1 MKLPRAQ
8 PSRLVENRLQDRLE
22 DRPEDRA
29 DNRQED
35 RDVDPWAVDLLRAVA
50 PYRPPAG
57 RKQLVLLNLGHTAT
71 RRAPFF
77 LRPVVVAGVLIGCG
91 AFASAA
97 LGHWPGWMARV
108 YERWAPAPTQVALAP
123 PPEALVRGHRSP
135 PTWPAPA
142 DVPAEEAGAP
152 EASRAVAPSLVPS
165 ANRDGAAALPRAR
178 HLASSA
184 STSTAGEDTSMVL
197 EAMRALRL
205 ERNPVRA
212 RVLLT
217 RYLNRH
223 PTGTLAE
230 EALAISIEAAVAH
243 HDADAAALGDRY
255 LRLYPG
261 GPFHALALETQR

>member
-1 MKLPRAQ
+1 
-8 PSRLVENRLQDRLE
+8 
-22 DRPEDRA
+22 
-29 DNRQED
+29 
-35 RDVDPWAVDLLRAVA
+35 
-50 PYRPPAG
+50 
-57 RKQLVLLNLGHTAT
+57 LNLGHTPP
-71 RRAPFF
+71 RRAPLF

-108 YERWAPAPTQVALAP
+108 YERLAPAPTRVALAL

-135 PTWPAPA
+135 PAWPAPV
-142 DVPAEEAGAP
+142 DVPAEELGAP

-165 ANRDGAAALPRAR
+165 ASRDGAAALPRAR
-178 HLASSA
+178 HLASSTQTSTRTSTPT

-212 RVLLT
+212 RVLLA

-243 HDADAAALGDRY
+243 HDADAAALGSRY